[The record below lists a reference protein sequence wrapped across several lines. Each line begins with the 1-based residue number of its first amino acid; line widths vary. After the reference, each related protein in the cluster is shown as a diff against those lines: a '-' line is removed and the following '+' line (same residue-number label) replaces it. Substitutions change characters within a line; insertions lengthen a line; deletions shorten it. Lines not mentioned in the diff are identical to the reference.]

1 MQGGHIVREARRRA
15 GLSQRELAG
24 RVGTTQPAI
33 ARVESGDS
41 APSFDRILRL
51 VRACGFDL
59 DIRVVPLDEDAWS
72 IAEQGRSLSPDE
84 RLDRLLV
91 GIELLEDGRRARTEE
106 R

>member
-33 ARVESGDS
+33 ARVESEDS

-59 DIRVVPLDEDAWS
+59 DIRVVPLDDDAWS